1 MGMAPLAAPEC
12 LPGGDMGLQDASLAP
27 LLFIICGDRRVGF
40 FREQAHGGFWPGSAI
55 VES

>member
-40 FREQAHGGFWPGSAI
+40 FREQAHGGFWPGSAV